1 MLPSKLR
8 ARRSL
13 AILTFASYLPRK
25 MKLFSASSVLLAASM
40 VVSLVVARDPPKT
53 LQVGVKHKPA
63 DCVVKTQRGDKLAM

>member
-1 MLPSKLR
+1 
-8 ARRSL
+8 
-13 AILTFASYLPRK
+13 